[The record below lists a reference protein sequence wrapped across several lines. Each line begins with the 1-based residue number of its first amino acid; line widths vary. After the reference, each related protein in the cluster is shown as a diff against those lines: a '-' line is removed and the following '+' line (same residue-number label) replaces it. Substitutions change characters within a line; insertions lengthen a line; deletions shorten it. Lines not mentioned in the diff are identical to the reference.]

1 MSATLLITAIIAYI
15 LSLVISLVLMIV
27 SRKVSD
33 SWKKGII
40 IFHSIL
46 LLICLL
52 SFLFFKTNS
61 GIIFLVFFCAGV
73 AIAGMIIRSSLN
85 LLLKMY
91 YSVFLLSV
99 IIFLY
104 SPSLLFSL
112 LAQQKFP
119 DKKRNEFLLTDN
131 YYLVKEKSMLEISN
145 EFVNYKIVK
154 RMGQF
159 NKTMQRN
166 ISFQYA
172 IDSVKVLNFE
182 EGKQAKLRV
191 YFLKENNIS
200 DSADISAPLIMKDE
214 NEIRIQRK

>member
-1 MSATLLITAIIAYI
+1 
-15 LSLVISLVLMIV
+15 
-27 SRKVSD
+27 
-33 SWKKGII
+33 
-40 IFHSIL
+40 
-46 LLICLL
+46 
-52 SFLFFKTNS
+52 
-61 GIIFLVFFCAGV
+61 
-73 AIAGMIIRSSLN
+73 
-85 LLLKMY
+85 
-91 YSVFLLSV
+91 
-99 IIFLY
+99 
-104 SPSLLFSL
+104 

-119 DKKRNEFLLTDN
+119 DKKRTEFLLTDN

-182 EGKQAKLRV
+182 EGKLAKLRV